1 MGVVTMRSLVIA
13 LVAVTALVSV
23 AALAGSAAGQ
33 PAPAAPAAAPAAPTA
48 APAVPADAAPV
59 PAAPAKLTRE
69 QIIEALA
76 QDKALEEDFVR
87 QLKARHALELNA
99 TTRQRHDDDARQ
111 IALNKRHVV
120 LAYAALW
127 ILSVLFLVVLWRRQ
141 QTMNARI
148 AQLQKE
154 LDAAVAS
161 NK

>member
-13 LVAVTALVSV
+13 LVAVTALVST
-23 AALAGSAAGQ
+23 AAGQ
-33 PAPAAPAAAPAAPTA
+33 PAPAAPAAAPAAAPTVPVDA
-48 APAVPADAAPV
+48 APA

-69 QIIEALA
+69 QIIDALA

>member
-1 MGVVTMRSLVIA
+1 MGAVTMRSLLIA
-13 LVAVTALVSV
+13 LVAVTAL
-23 AALAGSAAGQ
+23 AAPAAAQ
-33 PAPAAPAAAPAAPTA
+33 RTPPPLDQAPAAAAVPAPVPVDAAPAPAAPA
-48 APAVPADAAPV
+48 
-59 PAAPAKLTRE
+59 KITRE

-87 QLKARHALELNA
+87 QLKARHALELNEM
-99 TTRQRHDDDARQ
+99 TRQRHDDDARQ

-154 LDAAVAS
+154 LEAAVAS

>member
-13 LVAVTALVSV
+13 LVAVTALVST
-23 AALAGSAAGQ
+23 AAGQ
-33 PAPAAPAAAPAAPTA
+33 PAPAAPAAAPTA
-48 APAVPADAAPV
+48 APAAPVDAAPT

>member
-23 AALAGSAAGQ
+23 TALAGSAAGQ
-33 PAPAAPAAAPAAPTA
+33 PAPAAPTA
-48 APAVPADAAPV
+48 APAVPVDAAPA

-87 QLKARHALELNA
+87 QLKARHALELNE

>member
-13 LVAVTALVSV
+13 LVAVTALVST
-23 AALAGSAAGQ
+23 AAGQ
-33 PAPAAPAAAPAAPTA
+33 PAPAAPAAAPTAAPTVPVDA
-48 APAVPADAAPV
+48 APA

-69 QIIEALA
+69 QIIDALA

>member
-1 MGVVTMRSLVIA
+1 MGVVTMRSLLIA
-13 LVAVTALVSV
+13 FVAVTAL
-23 AALAGSAAGQ
+23 ATSAAAQ
-33 PAPAAPAAAPAAPTA
+33 PAPVPAAPAAAVPTA
-48 APAVPADAAPV
+48 APAEPAPA
-59 PAAPAKLTRE
+59 PAAPAKLTRD
-69 QIIEALA
+69 QIVEALA

-87 QLKARHALELNA
+87 QLKARHALELNEA
-99 TTRQRHDDDARQ
+99 TRQRHDDDSRQ

-127 ILSVLFLVVLWRRQ
+127 ILSVVFLLVLWRRQ

-154 LDAAVAS
+154 LEAAVAS